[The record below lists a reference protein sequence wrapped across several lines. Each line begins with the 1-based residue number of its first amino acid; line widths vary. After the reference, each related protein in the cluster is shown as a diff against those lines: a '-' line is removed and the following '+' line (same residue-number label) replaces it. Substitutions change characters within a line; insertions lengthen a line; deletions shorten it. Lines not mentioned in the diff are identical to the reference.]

1 MTRPHEDLR
10 HHTPTD
16 HRPGGPALAL
26 SPGSWW
32 AITVAHVAAE
42 RAPAGVAA
50 YETLVEQARIA
61 APKAREAAV
70 LESHDRRRVIAM
82 LHLDGHEAF
91 RHLTAAW
98 DDHHMFAERHAVAES
113 QSLAL
118 YRLVTNVGESTIDPA
133 STDAYA
139 FERVSSGTERTGPIS
154 AAISAAPGFRGAM
167 LFGADG
173 ADASAV
179 FYRFSHADEIETFR
193 ATPEAKHVLG
203 PSGAPGETFYAVRL
217 VRTFA

>member
-1 MTRPHEDLR
+1 
-10 HHTPTD
+10 
-16 HRPGGPALAL
+16 
-26 SPGSWW
+26 
-32 AITVAHVAAE
+32 VAHVAAE

-50 YETLVEQARIA
+50 YETLVEQARVA

-70 LESHDRRRVIAM
+70 LESHNRRRVIAL

-98 DDHHMFAERHAVAES
+98 DDHHLFAERHAVAES

-118 YRLVTNVGESTIDPA
+118 YRLVTNLGESTIDPA

-139 FERVSSGTERTGPIS
+139 FEHVSLDAERTRAAAAPIV
-154 AAISAAPGFRGAM
+154 AAPGFRGAI

-179 FYRFSHADEIETFR
+179 LYRFAHAEEIEAFR
-193 ATPEAKHVLG
+193 ATPEAEHVLG
-203 PSGAPGETFYAVRL
+203 SSRAPGETFYTVRP

>member
-1 MTRPHEDLR
+1 
-10 HHTPTD
+10 
-16 HRPGGPALAL
+16 
-26 SPGSWW
+26 
-32 AITVAHVAAE
+32 VAHVAAE

-50 YETLVEQARIA
+50 YETLVEQARVA

-70 LESHDRRRVIAM
+70 LESHNRRRVIAL

-91 RHLTAAW
+91 RHLTATW
-98 DDHHMFAERHAVAES
+98 DDHHLFAERHAVAES

-118 YRLVTNVGESTIDPA
+118 YRIVTNVGEATIDPA

-139 FERVSSGTERTGPIS
+139 FEHVSLGVERTRAVTGPIV
-154 AAISAAPGFRGAM
+154 AAPGFRGAT

-179 FYRFSHADEIETFR
+179 LYRFAHAEEIEAFR
-193 ATPEAKHVLG
+193 ATPEAEHVLG
-203 PSGAPGETFYAVRL
+203 SSGAPGETFYAVRP

>member
-1 MTRPHEDLR
+1 M
-10 HHTPTD
+10 
-16 HRPGGPALAL
+16 
-26 SPGSWW
+26 
-32 AITVAHVAAE
+32 AHVAAE

-50 YETLVEQARIA
+50 YETLVEQARVA

-70 LESHDRRRVIAM
+70 LESHNRRRVIAL

-98 DDHHMFAERHAVAES
+98 DDHHLFAERHAVAES

-139 FERVSSGTERTGPIS
+139 FEHVSLGAERTRAVTAPIV
-154 AAISAAPGFRGAM
+154 AAPGFRGAI

-179 FYRFSHADEIETFR
+179 IYRFAHAEEIEAFR
-193 ATPEAKHVLG
+193 ATPEAEHVLG
-203 PSGAPGETFYAVRL
+203 PSGAPGETFYTVHP